1 MTHIDICNLP
11 ENSCCGNCDLHREAI
26 ELLVSQ
32 ARQEEREALKK
43 LVEGEKWVN
52 RADPNTV
59 DEAMFRQEQRETE
72 EHNRSLDRIIAALS
86 DVKEKINKV

>member
-43 LVEGEKWVN
+43 LVESRIKEVRVTKGLNGTRNYKN
-52 RADPNTV
+52 KADVFYN
-59 DEAMFRQEQRETE
+59 Q
-72 EHNRSLDRIIAALS
+72 ALS
-86 DVKEKINKV
+86 DLLNELNKN